1 MTGASSTRPS
11 PCGTE
16 MDDGCSGDGCARAGP
31 QLPVPPPGG
40 LGRCPS
46 RGSCASQQMA
56 VAPAAPRQNFAA
68 FVVTTSR
75 WARRTRPRWVRC
87 SPDDEERTFAGY
99 DPEAGGLIIDRSASS
114 LDPEVTS
121 TVVITPVTVDIH
133 SPFTIRIFLDASV
146 LEVFLEDATGCIA
159 NLGGRIYP
167 SRTDSLQSRVHG
179 EAFAGGDSWVMAGI
193 WPD

>member
-1 MTGASSTRPS
+1 M
-11 PCGTE
+11 
-16 MDDGCSGDGCARAGP
+16 
-31 QLPVPPPGG
+31 
-40 LGRCPS
+40 
-46 RGSCASQQMA
+46 
-56 VAPAAPRQNFAA
+56 
-68 FVVTTSR
+68 
-75 WARRTRPRWVRC
+75 
-87 SPDDEERTFAGY
+87 
-99 DPEAGGLIIDRSASS
+99 
-114 LDPEVTS
+114 TS